1 MGLDLMATPQESK
14 GDRAEL
20 EAAELLTD
28 LLGSPVRRQLG
39 AGRTNAAGGDVGDL
53 EGLPNCI
60 AQVCDWKDKSAA
72 CLQKP
77 LGAEEQRVN
86 AGVDHAV
93 TFVRFRGNKWRA
105 VLTPEQFCK
114 LLLRE

>member
-1 MGLDLMATPQESK
+1 MANPQKSK

-20 EAAELLTD
+20 EAAELLTE
-28 LLGSPVRRQLG
+28 LLGTPCRRQLG
-39 AGRTNAAGGDVGDL
+39 AGRLDDVGDID
-53 EGLPNCI
+53 GLPNCVV
-60 AQVCDWKDKSAA
+60 QVCDWKDKNAA

-93 TFVRFRGNKWRA
+93 TMVRFRGGKWRM
-105 VLTPEQFCK
+105 VLTPEQFTR
-114 LLLRE
+114 LLKGNE